1 MVLLYVLIDS
11 SVGLFWESI
20 HEININGLLE
30 NKTSIVVV

>member
-1 MVLLYVLIDS
+1 MYLLIVLLVS
-11 SVGLFWESI
+11 FESI